1 MKVWAVFT
9 VVASLIAAGCSP
21 QKPVEAAGGTA
32 IAANAANA
40 KTLAVSTAAAVS
52 RNVGAAFEETGSF
65 EADETSDIAPAA
77 AGRVIATPANV
88 GDFVR
93 QGQVICELDHRDAQL
108 KLDQAKAQLDQA
120 TAAVRQSQARI
131 GLAGAQ
137 SFVPDAVPE

>member
-1 MKVWAVFT
+1 MKVWAIFT
-9 VVASLIAAGCSP
+9 VVAGSLIAAGCSSR
-21 QKPVEAAGGTA
+21 KPVEAAGTA
-32 IAANAANA
+32 AATNAA

-52 RNVGAAFEETGSF
+52 QNVGAAFEETGSF

-77 AGRVIATPANV
+77 AGRVIATPVNV

-120 TAAVRQSQARI
+120 TAAVRQSQ
-131 GLAGAQ
+131 
-137 SFVPDAVPE
+137 